1 MIEQNPI
8 MPDRRYWNVLKGIGI
23 LCVVLG
29 HACSW
34 AHDFVYEFH
43 IPLFFF
49 ISGFMYSEKK
59 YGDDPYL
66 NVINR
71 FKSSWIK
78 YVIVYWIIM
87 LLHNSLIRWGFMPIG
102 TEYFSLRNLAEACA
116 FVLLGTANELM
127 GGTLWFVPAL
137 CICIPELSGY
147 DQQKNRKENRKFL
160 SEICI
165 SVCSHPGM
173 FHRRLYRYI
182 YFNACQ
188 YPGIAYGH
196 AIFVDRIPAQKLRK
210 RTGAISVCM
219 CSSHPGTS
227 RLFYQF
233 SS

>member
-137 CICIPELSGY
+137 CMASV
-147 DQQKNRKENRKFL
+147 FL
-160 SEICI
+160 SFLVTI
-165 SVCSHPGM
+165 S
-173 FHRRLYRYI
+173 
-182 YFNACQ
+182 
-188 YPGIAYGH
+188 
-196 AIFVDRIPAQKLRK
+196 RK
-210 RTGAISVCM
+210 IEKKTGATLMYDPYVKEKIM
-219 CSSHPGTS
+219 AFLTDLTS
-227 RLFYQF
+227 EYRRVYETGARYPDVSLYLF
-233 SS
+233 

>member
-127 GGTLWFVPAL
+127 GGTVWFVPAL
-137 CICIPELSGY
+137 CMASV
-147 DQQKNRKENRKFL
+147 FL
-160 SEICI
+160 SFLVTI
-165 SVCSHPGM
+165 S
-173 FHRRLYRYI
+173 
-182 YFNACQ
+182 
-188 YPGIAYGH
+188 
-196 AIFVDRIPAQKLRK
+196 RK
-210 RTGAISVCM
+210 RETLISNL
-219 CSSHPGTS
+219 
-227 RLFYQF
+227 LF
-233 SS
+233 SL